1 MIDAKKWMAG
11 DPTPLPGHAP
21 AYYDL
26 TDAAKTAI
34 AGKVVN
40 NKALYPIREEAKR
53 GKMFV
58 FGKMTIIFTPELY
71 SKAIDL
77 AIWEGYI
84 GGEAHPITPEVTFE
98 RVEKMLLDWAKLGG
112 ADPGREWSLK
122 NNNLADVWARFGQ
135 GKAKEQRLAVGATQ
149 EQRAKISRAIE
160 DTLAPVRPN
169 AHTNCGPGWCNAP
182 PAAQPCPFQGKNKES

>member
-1 MIDAKKWMAG
+1 MTDKNKWVAG
-11 DPTPLPGHAP
+11 DPTPLPGHVP

-53 GKMFV
+53 GKMFT

-84 GGEAHPITPEVTFE
+84 KPEDYKDAPTPDWISHVTTGQ
-98 RVEKMLLDWAKLGG
+98 VEKMLLDWAKLGG

-135 GKAKEQRLAVGATQ
+135 GKMKEQRLAVNATQ
-149 EQRAKISRAIE
+149 EQRAKISRAIV
-160 DTLAPVRPN
+160 DTLE
-169 AHTNCGPGWCNAP
+169 
-182 PAAQPCPFQGKNKES
+182 K